1 MVAIS
6 NNRIDSVEMKEKRYT
21 INEYLRFEEHSME
34 RHEFHNGKIIKMGNT
49 KFYHNLVATNTSV
62 ALRIATKPLSRTI
75 LIVGDG
81 QKIYIKPADKIVYPD
96 GLAVVEKPEFEG
108 KSQVLIINP
117 LLIIE
122 VLSPRTEKYDESGK
136 YKLYQM
142 LPSFKEYM
150 LIDPRKFSIETRFK
164 DENGVWKTV
173 TQTDA
178 NGSIALHSLGISV
191 LLADIYQD
199 VVFPKKKKL

>member
-6 NNRIDSVEMKEKRYT
+6 NNRIDSVEIKEKRYT
-21 INEYLRFEEHSME
+21 IAEYLRFEEHSTE
-34 RHEFHNGKIIKMGNT
+34 RHEYHNGKIIKMGNT
-49 KFYHNLVATNTSV
+49 KFYHNLVATNTLC
-62 ALRIATKPLSRTI
+62 AIGNATSLLAKRF

-81 QKIYIKPADKIVYPD
+81 QKIYIEPENKIVFPD
-96 GLAVVEKPEFEG
+96 GLAVFEKPEFHG

-142 LPSFKEYM
+142 LLSFKEYM

-164 DENGVWKTV
+164 DANGIWKTD
-173 TQTDA
+173 TQTDE
-178 NGSIALHSLGISV
+178 NGSIDLRSLGVSI

-199 VVFPKKKKL
+199 VVFPKKK